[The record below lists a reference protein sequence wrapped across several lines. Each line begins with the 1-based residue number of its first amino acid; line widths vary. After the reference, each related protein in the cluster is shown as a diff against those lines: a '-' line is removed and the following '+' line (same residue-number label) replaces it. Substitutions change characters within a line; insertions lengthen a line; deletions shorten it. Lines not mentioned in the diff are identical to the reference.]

1 MFVESKNY
9 RSVGYGLGVRPNRPQ
24 AVPNRRSDNFSIPLE
39 CLFVLPDYRFG
50 WASELGVQVLPARSL
65 YDILKMSSGGGSSYP
80 PSCFSFV
87 KFRVP
92 VRRIEKQHREDN
104 D

>member
-9 RSVGYGLGVRPNRPQ
+9 RSVGYGLGVHPNRPQ

-50 WASELGVQVLPARSL
+50 WASECGVQGLLAGSL
-65 YDILKMSSGGGSSYP
+65 YDILKVLVGGGLDHP
-80 PSCFSFV
+80 PSAFYKWIV
-87 KFRVP
+87 GTL
-92 VRRIEKQHREDN
+92 IEQTEKQTSVI
-104 D
+104 